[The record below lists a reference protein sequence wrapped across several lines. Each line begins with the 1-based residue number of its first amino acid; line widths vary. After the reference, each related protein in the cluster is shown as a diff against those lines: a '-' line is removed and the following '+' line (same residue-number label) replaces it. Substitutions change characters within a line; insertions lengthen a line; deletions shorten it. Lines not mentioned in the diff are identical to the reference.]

1 MNNQATNEDVLVR
14 YLLGELSDEEQ
25 TRTEQLFFAEDQYFE
40 QLLAVENE
48 LRYDYAQGKLSDSR
62 RREFEKRF
70 VVSPDDREHTSR
82 AEALLK
88 RLANKTSTALSEP
101 RAEPVAEPVGT
112 PERLIGRLRSLVG
125 LTATKKTLRLSFAV
139 AALVALLGAGW
150 LIVETAKLRSQL
162 NQLRA
167 QSVPVEDWLI
177 QQTEEERQQIAAL
190 NSALD
195 HERSERQRLEQELA
209 TKREQRRQQG
219 DALTLGSIV
228 SFIIS
233 PGGVRSEG
241 QAANRLTLPKTAETV
256 RLELKLK
263 RSSAYESYRV
273 SLLTAEGQQI
283 WSANITHISSR
294 EGSRR
299 LIVKLPARILSRGDY
314 ELDLRGLTSEH
325 QFEEIDSY
333 YFTVRTK

>member
-1 MNNQATNEDVLVR
+1 MNSQANNEDLLVR
-14 YLLGELSDEEQ
+14 YLLGEVSDEEQ
-25 TRTEQLFFAEDQYFE
+25 TRIEQLFFAEDQYFE

-48 LRYDYAQGKLSDSR
+48 LRYDYAQGKLSDNNR
-62 RREFEKRF
+62 RRFEKRF
-70 VVSPDDREHTSR
+70 LVSSEDRAQTSL

-88 RLANKTSTALSEP
+88 RLTNNASTALSGP
-101 RAEPVAEPVGT
+101 FAEPVAVPNT
-112 PERLIGRLRSLVG
+112 IIGRLRSLFAPT
-125 LTATKKTLRLSFAV
+125 TASRTLRLSL
-139 AALVALLGAGW
+139 AAATLVALLVAGW
-150 LIVETAKLRSQL
+150 LIVETARLRSQV

-167 QSVPVEDWLI
+167 QSVPVEDRLI

-209 TKREQRRQQG
+209 TEREQRRQQG
-219 DALTLGSIV
+219 AAPTLGSIV

-233 PGGVRSEG
+233 PGTVRGEG
-241 QAANRLTLPKTAETV
+241 QSANELTLPKTAETV
-256 RLELKLK
+256 RLQLKLK
-263 RSSAYESYRV
+263 RSSAYESYRA
-273 SLLTAEGQQI
+273 SILTAEGMEI
-283 WSANITHISSR
+283 WSTKATHISLR
-294 EGSRR
+294 KGSGS

-314 ELDLRGLTSEH
+314 ELDLRGLTSKH